1 MICCLNPNCQKPL
14 NPDTHKFCQQCG
26 TPLVPLLHKHYKI
39 IELLET
45 RNWGATYLAVDTD
58 QLNVHCIVKQ
68 LALQVLGTDPQ
79 AVQLF
84 QAAAKHLQTLSHH
97 PQIPDLLAYFQE
109 GDYLY
114 LVQQWIEGQ
123 SLLDQLHQGAFR
135 EAQIRKLLLDVLPVL
150 EMVHGQGLVH
160 QDLKPEN
167 ILQDLEGRY
176 ILTDLGIAQFLRSAP
191 SLYTPPEQRQQ
202 EPATP
207 GGDLY
212 RLGVTCV
219 HLLTQVSPS
228 NLAQVPGHFWS
239 QGWHQQVSPALSPGL
254 QAILDRLLAVDPS
267 QRYQSAQEVLAD
279 LAHLSHLGHLPRRRP
294 SWFNSLQDS
303 QKIWVGT
310 AIAFLTLGGL
320 AGLAYVLTTRTPS
333 SLSPSA
339 STAERTAA
347 FIRRGD
353 AKYNRQDYQ
362 AALADYTAAIRLSPD
377 NLLAHVGRGNA
388 HYGLKNYPTA
398 LQDYQQALRLEP
410 NNAYALNGR
419 GNSKFAQKDY
429 EGAIADYNQAIQSDP
444 RFALAFVNRG
454 NVKAALQ
461 ETNAAIEDYSQAIRL
476 NPQYEPAYVSRG
488 IAKAAINNYPGA
500 INDYDQAL
508 RINPQN
514 AETLNSRGVARFK
527 LGDPSNAITDFTE
540 AIRLNPKSPFP
551 YCNRGEAKLKL
562 KDAEGAIADCTETI
576 RLDPQSSF
584 AYSARG
590 KAKHSIKRY
599 QAAIDDYTQ
608 ALQINAGWGNSDSP
622 ADTYYNR
629 GSAKRELQDNL
640 GAIEDLQK
648 AADLFQQEGNI
659 QRLQATRTLL
669 QNLQ

>member
-1 MICCLNPNCQKPL
+1 MICCLNPDCHKPL

-39 IELLET
+39 MKPL
-45 RNWGATYLAVDTD
+45 RAGDWGATYLAVDTD
-58 QLNVHCIVKQ
+58 QLDVHCIVKQ
-68 LALQVLGTDPQ
+68 LALQTLGAESQ
-79 AVQLF
+79 AIQT
-84 QAAAKHLQTLSHH
+84 AAQHLQTLSHH

-109 GDYLY
+109 GNYLY

-135 EAQIRKLLLDVLPVL
+135 EAQICKLLLDLLPVL
-150 EMVHGQGLVH
+150 EMVHGQGLVY

-167 ILQDLEGRY
+167 ILQDRDGRY
-176 ILTDLGIAQFLRSAP
+176 ILTDLGIAQFLHPVP
-191 SLYTPPEQRQQ
+191 SLYTSAEESQQ
-202 EPATP
+202 EAATP
-207 GGDLY
+207 GADLY

-228 NLAQVPGHFWS
+228 DLTPVPGYFWDW
-239 QGWHQQVSPALSPGL
+239 GWHQQVSPALSPGL
-254 QAILDRLLAVDPS
+254 QAILDRLLVLDLS

-279 LAHLSHLGHLPRRRP
+279 LAHLSHLSHLPHRR
-294 SWFNSLQDS
+294 SAWFNSLQDS

-320 AGLAYVLTTRTPS
+320 AGLAYVLTTRTPPS
-333 SLSPSA
+333 PSPSA

-388 HYGLKNYPTA
+388 HYGLKNYPNA
-398 LQDYQQALRLEP
+398 LQDYQQALQLEP

-419 GNSKFAQKDY
+419 GNTKFAQKDY

-508 RINPQN
+508 RLNPQN

-527 LGDPSNAITDFTE
+527 LGDPSNAITDFTA
-540 AIRLNPKSPFP
+540 AIRLNPQSAFA

-629 GSAKRELQDNL
+629 GSAKRELQDSA

-648 AADLFQQEGNI
+648 AADLFQQAGDN
-659 QRLQATRTLL
+659 QRVEAARRLL
-669 QNLQ
+669 QKLQ